1 MTDRMDVCS
10 VIGPTR
16 FTSVAATF
24 LPGGSVS
31 GSKTRVPRPTA
42 RPKHHKEGKECAVL
56 SPSCSCWARARRY

>member
-1 MTDRMDVCS
+1 VTDRMDVCS

-31 GSKTRVPRPTA
+31 G
-42 RPKHHKEGKECAVL
+42 KECAVL